1 MSNTGLFV
9 DTAGW
14 MAMADTADPM
24 HSATRQERDAC
35 LRGGGLLVT
44 TDYVLNETLT
54 MIRSRLGLSAA
65 VRWWAQIDASSR
77 LQWEWIGP
85 PRAEQ
90 ARRLFFAM
98 GDEDL
103 SFTDCTSFVVME
115 ELRLRRALTTDRNF
129 AQAGFEVLP
138 GGAGAASS

>member
-1 MSNTGLFV
+1 
-9 DTAGW
+9 
-14 MAMADTADPM
+14 MADTADPV

-44 TDYVLNETLT
+44 TDYVISETLT
-54 MIRSRLGLSAA
+54 MIRSRLGLSAG
-65 VRWWAQIDASSR
+65 VRWWQQIDASSR
-77 LQWEWIGP
+77 LQWEWVGP
-85 PRAEQ
+85 ARAEQ
-90 ARRLFFAM
+90 ARGLFFAM
-98 GDEDL
+98 GDEGL

-138 GGAGAASS
+138 SGG